1 MPDGLSAGSL
11 QRQLQTDNLIWA
23 TVGSMT
29 SQLPEILVIGAGV
42 SGLTTAIC
50 LAEAGC
56 RGTVAAARR
65 ARMIT
70 SPAAGAIWGPHL
82 VGIDERVTRWGDV
95 TLARLAELA
104 ADPASGV
111 HLARGIAAATH
122 RHAAPF
128 DLATA
133 MGSLSS
139 CAPAELPAGYAVG
152 WRLTSPIV
160 SMSVYLGY
168 LMTRLDRAGGRVREA
183 QFGSLAEGGA
193 TNRARGG
200 VHCSPIGA

>member
-11 QRQLQTDNLIWA
+11 QRQCQTDNPIGA
-23 TVGSMT
+23 PVGSRT

-56 RGTVAAARR
+56 GVTVAAARR
-65 ARMIT
+65 APLIT
-70 SPAAGAIWGPHL
+70 SGAPGALWGPHL
-82 VGIDERVTRWGDV
+82 VGIDGRVTRWGACP
-95 TLARLAELA
+95 LARLAEPA

-111 HLARGIAAATH
+111 HLASGIAASTD
-122 RHAAPF
+122 RQAAPF

-139 CAPAELPAGYAVG
+139 CDPAELPVGYAVG
-152 WRLTSPIV
+152 WRLTSPII

-168 LMTRLDRAGGRVREA
+168 LMTRMDRAGGRVREA
-183 QFGSLAEGGA
+183 QFGS
-193 TNRARGG
+193 
-200 VHCSPIGA
+200 